1 MVSNFLEP
9 STHSPLIRRRP
20 GDTRALVAAIIVE
33 YRCGASLRL
42 DGRGRPSPH
51 EHYLAKLCRPLLD
64 VSGQTLFCVVT
75 LKEQLLVLALEG
87 QRSFQRNLPAGL
99 HGALDATDGLRRFVR
114 RTELARILHH
124 IFHEA
129 VALVNVIDDPE
140 LERLFEGIR
149 VAGDH
154 QFDGLALPHQARKP
168 LSATGSRQYAEI
180 DLGQANL
187 AR

>member
-1 MVSNFLEP
+1 M
-9 STHSPLIRRRP
+9 PLRSFAPP
-20 GDTRALVAAIIVE
+20 GRARAPVPTRALF
-33 YRCGASLRL
+33 GF
-42 DGRGRPSPH
+42 
-51 EHYLAKLCRPLLD
+51 KLCRPLLD

-124 IFHEA
+124 VFHEA
-129 VALVNVIDDPE
+129 IALVNVIDDPE
-140 LERLFEGIR
+140 LERLLEGIR

-154 QFDGLALPHQARKP
+154 QLDCFALRYEARKP
-168 LSATGSRQYAEI
+168 LRVTRSWQNAEI
-180 DLGQANL
+180 HFRQTNLVRSVAFDANIGYHG
-187 AR
+187 